1 MKTVFLVGILA
12 ISANTWA
19 AEYPNDMLGN
29 WIDLKNNQQNA
40 CQNPQL
46 VVEKKLRYNEFDVE
60 CVPTSIKAQKV
71 SDTIT
76 KYIANEQCQREDS
89 KWQQTTIFSPGG
101 LMLVTEKR
109 DGIPEDNV
117 LRLKKCQ

>member
-60 CVPTSIKAQKV
+60 CVPTSIKAQKYQTR
-71 SDTIT
+71 SPNTLLT
-76 KYIANEQCQREDS
+76 NSAKERTQSGS
-89 KWQQTTIFSPGG
+89 KQPLFRQ
-101 LMLVTEKR
+101 V
-109 DGIPEDNV
+109 V
-117 LRLKKCQ
+117 

>member
-89 KWQQTTIFSPGG
+89 KWQQTTIQRICHLLAKPPNTRFSYSSQR
-101 LMLVTEKR
+101 V
-109 DGIPEDNV
+109 
-117 LRLKKCQ
+117 Q